1 MEALSMDEASYRF
14 VDHLPFSATRLP
26 PVAV

>member
-1 MEALSMDEASYRF
+1 VGRLS
-14 VDHLPFSATRLP
+14 LSATRLP